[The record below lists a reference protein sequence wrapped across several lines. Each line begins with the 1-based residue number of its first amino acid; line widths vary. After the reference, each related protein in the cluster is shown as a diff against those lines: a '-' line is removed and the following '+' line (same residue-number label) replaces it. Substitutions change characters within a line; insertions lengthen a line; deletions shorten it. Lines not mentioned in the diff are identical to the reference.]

1 MSMDALLAEIGTE
14 ELPPGSLRT
23 LGEAFEREL
32 VAQLDTHNIA
42 HGASRWFAT
51 PRRLA
56 VLIESVAALQ
66 ADTVLEKLGPA
77 LGAAYDQD
85 GKPSKAA
92 LGFARGCGV
101 AFETLERAPGERGE
115 RLAFRQNIAGQP
127 SAILLPALVDAALE
141 ALPIARRMRWGA
153 RRAEFVRPAHWVV
166 LLHGATV
173 VPGTVLGI
181 ATGRETRGHRVHGEA
196 RIALDNASAYED
208 LLLRRGSVVADYEA
222 RKQSIARQVHARA
235 VEVGGQAVID
245 DSLLEEVCSLV
256 EWPRA
261 LAGRFEERFLAVPA
275 EALVSSMKQ
284 HQKYFHV
291 TAADGALLPCF
302 ITVANIDSRDP
313 AKVIEGNERVIRP
326 RLADAAFF
334 FAQDQQVSLLERRE
348 RLRSIVFQKDLGS
361 IWDKTERVARLAQ
374 WIGTELGIDPALCAR
389 AARISKSDLVSE
401 MVQEFDELQGIM
413 GSYYAVHDGE
423 DPAVARALTEQ
434 YLPRHAGD
442 ELAQSTLGQVLAIAD
457 RIDTLTGIFGIGQPP
472 TGSKDPY
479 ALRRAALGVLR
490 TLVERQLPLD
500 LQPLLEYAV
509 AGFPALAQRD
519 TVADSVREYLLERFR
534 ALYSDAGISVE
545 CFLAVQARGI
555 TQALDFDRRVRA
567 VAAFADLP
575 EATALAVA
583 NKRVANILAK
593 QDADGSAVQLS
604 KQLLQEPAELE
615 LAQALEQGMKDSA
628 PMLAN
633 GDYAGVLRVLAHL
646 RAPVDAFFEQVL
658 VACEDD
664 ALRHNR
670 LALLGQLR
678 NAFLAVADISLLAVS
693 T

>member
-1 MSMDALLAEIGTE
+1 MSMDALLVEIGTE

-23 LGEAFEREL
+23 LGEAFECEL
-32 VAQLDTHNIA
+32 LAQLDTHNIV
-42 HGASRWFAT
+42 HGTSRWFAT

-77 LGAAYDQD
+77 LSAAYDQD

-101 AFETLERAPGERGE
+101 AFETLERTPGERGE
-115 RLAFRQNIAGQP
+115 RLVSRQNIAGQA
-127 SAILLPALVDAALE
+127 SAMLLPALVEAALG

-173 VPGTVLGI
+173 VPGTLLGI

-196 RIALDNASAYED
+196 RITLDTASAYEE

-222 RKQSIARQVHARA
+222 RKQSIARQVHAKA
-235 VEVGGQAVID
+235 VELGGQAVVD
-245 DSLLEEVCSLV
+245 DELLEEVCSLV

-261 LAGRFEERFLAVPA
+261 LAGRFESRFLAVPA
-275 EALVSSMKQ
+275 EALVSSMKR

-291 TAADGALLPCF
+291 TATDGALLPCF

-334 FAQDQQVSLLERRE
+334 FGQDQQVSLLERRE

-361 IWDKTERVARLAQ
+361 VWDKTERVARLAQ
-374 WIGTELGIDPALCAR
+374 WIGTELGADPALCAR

-401 MVQEFDELQGIM
+401 MVQEFAELQGVM
-413 GSYYAVHDGE
+413 GSYYALHDGE

-472 TGSKDPY
+472 TGSKDPF

-490 TLVERQLPLD
+490 ILMEAPLPLELPRLID
-500 LQPLLEYAV
+500 TAA
-509 AGFPALAQRD
+509 AGFKPGLLTAEGFAAQLQDFMYERLKNLLRETGRDGAVIDAVLALRPARIDLVPAKLAA
-519 TVADSVREYLLERFR
+519 VEAFR
-534 ALYSDAGISVE
+534 AL
-545 CFLAVQARGI
+545 
-555 TQALDFDRRVRA
+555 
-567 VAAFADLP
+567 P
-575 EATALAVA
+575 EAEALAAA
-583 NKRVANILAK
+583 NKRIVNILKKAEGAPGEP
-593 QDADGSAVQLS
+593 DLA
-604 KQLLQEPAELE
+604 LLQEAAEK
-615 LAQALEQGMKDSA
+615 ALFRQVVEVA
-628 PMLAN
+628 PLVRSHVAN
-633 GDYAGVLRVLAHL
+633 EDYT
-646 RAPVDAFFEQVL
+646 
-658 VACEDD
+658 D
-664 ALRHNR
+664 ALRALAGLRAAVDQFFEDVMVMAEEPLTRANR
-670 LALLGQLR
+670 IALLAQLAGLM
-678 NAFLAVADISLLAVS
+678 NQVADISRLSA
-693 T
+693 